1 MKSHSIVFL
10 AAVSLVTTLQGQ
22 TTVSS
27 RPPMREAPTN
37 EDLIRKLRQSEQEM
51 AAAAVS
57 RPASTTVDPRANQP
71 LPDLFNSS
79 EILCY
84 NGAFTLVPKRAVL
97 QFPQNLR
104 DRLKV
109 QQGAKV
115 QNWSAFY
122 TANRNWI
129 TTVEVSKSQAS
140 GAQPLA
146 EETSTHIAKCG
157 KLVVATFQ
165 GHPVSVH
172 PVPAPETPAK
182 KDPVVSDSS
191 AAPASSGTSTTSAV
205 SKP

>member
-1 MKSHSIVFL
+1 
-10 AAVSLVTTLQGQ
+10 
-22 TTVSS
+22 
-27 RPPMREAPTN
+27 MREAPTN

-115 QNWSAFY
+115 QNWSTFY

-172 PVPAPETPAK
+172 PVPAPAPETPAK
-182 KDPVVSDSS
+182 NPVVSDSS

>member
-10 AAVSLVTTLQGQ
+10 AAVSLVMASQGQ

-37 EDLIRKLRQSEQEM
+37 EELIVKLRQSEQQM
-51 AAAAVS
+51 AAAAVA
-57 RPASTTVDPRANQP
+57 RPASSPIDPRANQP

-97 QFPQNLR
+97 EFPQNLR

-115 QNWSAFY
+115 QSWSDFY
-122 TANRNWI
+122 IANRNWI

-140 GAQPLA
+140 GAKPLA
-146 EETSTHIAKCG
+146 EETSAHIAKCG

-165 GHPVSVH
+165 GHPISVH
-172 PVPAPETPAK
+172 PVPVPETPAK
-182 KDPVVSDSS
+182 SPALLDSS
-191 AAPASSGTSTTSAV
+191 ITPASSATSTTSAV